1 MSRPRIYTYSRAWRS
16 HPKPLPSSYVIMRW
30 GGVRQVRRTYWQLRR
45 KGVDAWTA
53 RDAVTTLLFE
63 ATLPSCKWVS
73 AGQARAEAAA

>member
-1 MSRPRIYTYSRAWRS
+1 MSRSRIYTYSLAQRC
-16 HPKPLPSSYVIMRW
+16 HPTPFPSSYVIMRR

-53 RDAVTTLLFE
+53 RNAVTTLLFE
-63 ATLPSCKWVS
+63 ASLPSCKWVS